1 MAYTTNYALLVEEL
15 QDIVDDTNAE
25 FVANLPKI
33 INRALDVVQRDLGL
47 AIWRRFTSLNIS
59 SGVVSYNRPNGALQ
73 IFSIFVPSEGRM
85 IEQRHL
91 DWVRTYGTATG
102 VPRYWAEVD
111 EGAIRIA
118 PVPDRA
124 YVADIEVLK
133 KLPAL
138 DLSSQTNWITDN
150 AADLLLLA
158 SLIGCEVYLV
168 GPGRVQEFTALYQ
181 MILQSAVNE
190 LRGSERTRYTPVRA
204 AARPTLNPGTSA

>member
-1 MAYTTNYALLVEEL
+1 MAYKTNYALLVQEL
-15 QDIVDDTNAE
+15 QDIVDDTNQE
-25 FVANLPKI
+25 FVDNLPRI

-47 AIWRRFTSLNIS
+47 SIWRRFTTLDILT
-59 SGVVSYNRPNGALQ
+59 GVMAYNRPEGALQ
-73 IFSIFVPSEGRM
+73 IFSIFVPSAGKYV
-85 IEQRHL
+85 EQRHL

-111 EGAIRIA
+111 EGSIRLA
-118 PVPDRA
+118 PSPNQDYQA
-124 YVADIEVLK
+124 EIEVLK

-138 DLSSQTNWITDN
+138 DSTTQTNWITDN

-168 GPGRVQEFTALYQ
+168 GPAKVQEYTALYQ

-204 AARPTLNPGTSA
+204 AARPTLTPGTAA